1 MIRLDYLLP
10 NTFDNL
16 VGQPLVVLMKQQCI
30 QCSNQSRSLDLFAK
44 TWVVGPEI
52 GCCDCGILTAIV

>member
-1 MIRLDYLLP
+1 M
-10 NTFDNL
+10 
-16 VGQPLVVLMKQQCI
+16 GQPLVVLRKQQCI
-30 QCSNQSRSLDLFAK
+30 PCSNQSRSLDLFAK